1 MLVKLTYKDSP
12 FILNT
17 DNIESIQF
25 LKPASTNLI
34 DRGLFGP
41 PLHVDNKK
49 PRRAMI
55 RMKSGD
61 PLEITDPESIAT
73 LEKLHEQK

>member
-1 MLVKLTYKDSP
+1 MLVKLTYKDMP
-12 FILNT
+12 YILNT
-17 DNIESIQF
+17 DKIASIQF
-25 LKPASTNLI
+25 LNASVTNLI

-41 PLHVDNKK
+41 PLNVDAKK

-55 RMKSGD
+55 RMENGD
-61 PLEITDPESIAT
+61 PLEITDPASIAI